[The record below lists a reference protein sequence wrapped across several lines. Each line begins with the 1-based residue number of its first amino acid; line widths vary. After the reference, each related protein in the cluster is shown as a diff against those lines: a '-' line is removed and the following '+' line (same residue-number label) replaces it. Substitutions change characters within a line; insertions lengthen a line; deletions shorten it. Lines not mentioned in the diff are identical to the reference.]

1 MSASECAASGFSVSL
16 SGHCAEEVSQKDIVT
31 LNLRDVFSALQV
43 SVEAACTFGWERYVG
58 SKGIS
63 IGVDRFGASAPGPTL
78 YEKFGITVDAAVK
91 AAQSL
96 M

>member
-1 MSASECAASGFSVSL
+1 MSSAQCAASGFLVSL
-16 SGHCAEEVSQKDIVT
+16 SSHCAVEVSQQDSVT
-31 LNLRDVFSALQV
+31 LNLRQMTAAWQV
-43 SVEAACTFGWERYVG
+43 SVEAGTTFGWERYIG
-58 SKGIS
+58 PKGIS

-78 YEKFGITVDAAVK
+78 YEKFGITVNAAVK

>member
-1 MSASECAASGFSVSL
+1 M
-16 SGHCAEEVSQKDIVT
+16 
-31 LNLRDVFSALQV
+31 
-43 SVEAACTFGWERYVG
+43 SVEAGSTFGWERYVG
-58 SKGIS
+58 PKGIS